1 MPCHIWQE
9 NFICYSTDVFSTT
22 GLSTWSAD
30 VHSVPSGHLAD
41 LDCTFS
47 ITLYAWWP
55 VTVSTHY
62 NQPLDVSQ
70 QTETGRQQHWAGTRL
85 SVASFL
91 HDFDL
96 TLMFGM
102 STVKAADRMHVLDVV
117 YIQKKDASAV
127 TVAPTA
133 SFVSF
138 TRPQVQRSVLMMIKN
153 KLREGL

>member
-1 MPCHIWQE
+1 
-9 NFICYSTDVFSTT
+9 
-22 GLSTWSAD
+22 
-30 VHSVPSGHLAD
+30 
-41 LDCTFS
+41 
-47 ITLYAWWP
+47 
-55 VTVSTHY
+55 
-62 NQPLDVSQ
+62 
-70 QTETGRQQHWAGTRL
+70 
-85 SVASFL
+85 
-91 HDFDL
+91 
-96 TLMFGM
+96 M